1 MKYFNIRRR
10 SGGSARRPR
19 WGKFK
24 LHNIKKPKARDTVS
38 EFTPMYSHPFRPF
51 QNHNRDQRW
60 RRYTLG
66 LHIWR
71 SRN

>member
-19 WGKFK
+19 WENLNYIILKNLKHLIPFRS
-24 LHNIKKPKARDTVS
+24 LHPCIP
-38 EFTPMYSHPFRPF
+38 HPFRPF
-51 QNHNRDQRW
+51 PNRNRDQRW

>member
-24 LHNIKKPKARDTVS
+24 LHNIKKRKARDTVS
-38 EFTPMYSHPFRPF
+38 ELAPMYSPSLPPF
-51 QNHNRDQRW
+51 
-60 RRYTLG
+60 
-66 LHIWR
+66 
-71 SRN
+71 SKS